1 MATFHSGID
10 VQSPAL
16 FGCGPVLG
24 KKQARLS
31 VGQVEHVADVVPL
44 EAHTVDLIG
53 ELLREAHLHVSD
65 GSKHRTRID
74 EVIDAALLCL
84 SSLN

>member
-1 MATFHSGID
+1 
-10 VQSPAL
+10 
-16 FGCGPVLG
+16 
-24 KKQARLS
+24 
-31 VGQVEHVADVVPL
+31 VVPL